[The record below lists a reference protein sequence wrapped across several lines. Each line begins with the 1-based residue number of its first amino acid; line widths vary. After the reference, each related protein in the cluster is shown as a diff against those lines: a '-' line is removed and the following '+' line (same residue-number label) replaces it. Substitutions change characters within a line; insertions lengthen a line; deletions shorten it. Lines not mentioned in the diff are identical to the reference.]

1 MEISGKTKLLGL
13 IGSPV
18 EHSKSPAM
26 YNYCFEKWNLDQK
39 YLAFDVPKEET
50 GDAMKAL
57 RTLGMKGANITMPC
71 KQEVLKYL
79 DAISPAAELVGA
91 CNTIVNE
98 DGVLTGY
105 ITDGEGYVE
114 NLRQEGIEIK
124 GKKITILGA
133 GGVSS
138 AIQAQALLDGAR
150 EISVF
155 NKRDAFWENAQKK
168 IKTYQE
174 AFPEQKIALYDLD
187 DTEKLAEEIKTSDIL
202 SNATKVGMHPM
213 EGMSIITDPTLFRK
227 ELVVTD
233 VVYEPEKTKLLQDA
247 EAAGCKVIGGLG
259 MLIYQGAAAAKL
271 YTGLDM
277 PVDEVKQKFFVKERN
292 EGSK

>member
-39 YLAFDVPKEET
+39 YLAFDVSKEET

-233 VVYEPEKTKLLQDA
+233 VVYEPEKTKLLRDA

>member
-39 YLAFDVPKEET
+39 YLAFDIPREKT
-50 GDAMKAL
+50 GDAIRAF

-71 KQEVLKYL
+71 KQEVLQYL
-79 DAISPAAELVGA
+79 DRISPAAELVGA
-91 CNTIVNE
+91 CNTIVDE
-98 DGVLTGY
+98 DGILTGY

-114 NLRQEGIEIK
+114 NLRQEGVEIK
-124 GKKITILGA
+124 GKKITLLGA

-150 EISVF
+150 EIAVF
-155 NKRDAFWENAQKK
+155 NKRDAFWEAAAKKAASYQK
-168 IKTYQE
+168 
-174 AFPEQKIALYDLD
+174 AFPKQRIALYDLD
-187 DTEKLAEEIKTSDIL
+187 DAEKLAEEIRTSDIL
-202 SNATKVGMHPM
+202 SNATKVGMHPL
-213 EGMSIITDPTLFRK
+213 EEISLIADQTLFRR

-233 VVYEPEKTKLLQDA
+233 VVYEPEKTKLLREA
-247 EAAGCKVIGGLG
+247 EAAGCQVIGGLG

-277 PVDEVKQKFFVKERN
+277 PVEEVKQKFFAKVEKR
-292 EGSK
+292 GTK

>member
-1 MEISGKTKLLGL
+1 MEISGKTRLLGL

-39 YLAFDVPKEET
+39 YLAFDVPKEKTE
-50 GDAMKAL
+50 DAIKAF

-71 KQEVLKYL
+71 KQEVLRYL
-79 DAISPAAELVGA
+79 DAISPAAKLVGA
-91 CNTIVNE
+91 CNTIVDE

-105 ITDGEGYVE
+105 ITDGEGYVK
-114 NLRQEGIEIK
+114 NLQQEGVEIK

-138 AIQAQALLDGAR
+138 AIQAQAMLDGAK
-150 EISVF
+150 EIAVF
-155 NKRDAFWENAQKK
+155 NKKDAFWEIAEKK
-168 IKTYQE
+168 VKEYQE
-174 AFPEQKIALYDLD
+174 AFPQQKITLYDLD
-187 DTEKLAEEIKTSDIL
+187 NSEQLIKEIQTSDIL
-202 SNATKVGMHPM
+202 TNATKVGMHPL
-213 EGMSIITDPTLFRK
+213 EDKSLITDTSLFRK
-227 ELVVTD
+227 DLVVAD
-233 VVYEPEKTKLLQDA
+233 VVYDPEKTKLLHDA

-277 PVDEVKQKFFVKERN
+277 PVEEVKLNFFAK
-292 EGSK
+292 